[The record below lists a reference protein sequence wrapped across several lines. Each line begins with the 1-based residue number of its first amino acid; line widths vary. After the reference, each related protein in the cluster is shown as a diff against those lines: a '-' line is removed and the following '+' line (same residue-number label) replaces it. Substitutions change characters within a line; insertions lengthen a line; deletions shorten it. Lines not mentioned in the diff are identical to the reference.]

1 MLRDIV
7 DQSQTQISVI
17 VEKKRIEAQE
27 AQAKREAAEEA
38 ARLKNLEKSRLDEE
52 ERLKKE
58 AEKAKAE
65 SATKK
70 ATAAAS
76 AVVSKDKVVNKAKRK
91 NVVKMGAGKIKEAD
105 LLKMKKEAAEK
116 KKTKKE
122 ETKGPAAEG
131 IKAEEEKKEEASE
144 EPSKKEAPVAP
155 EKPAIKFLELSPAE
169 EKDIKQKIYMS
180 VYEEFLKIYQGN
192 IERVKPLCQ
201 ILGITLNPED
211 PNETLKAIFKRVR
224 SKLRAIIDFEG
235 DLPIRET
242 LNIDE
247 LNLESP
253 YKEISKE
260 VKARLL
266 FLLELKSSIDYHSKV
281 IRVDTKLKRQGF
293 GTSQTSQDGD

>member
-1 MLRDIV
+1 M
-7 DQSQTQISVI
+7 
-17 VEKKRIEAQE
+17 
-27 AQAKREAAEEA
+27 
-38 ARLKNLEKSRLDEE
+38 
-52 ERLKKE
+52 
-58 AEKAKAE
+58 KAE

-105 LLKMKKEAAEK
+105 LLKMKKAKKDEVKAPTTEALK
-116 KKTKKE
+116 V
-122 ETKGPAAEG
+122 
-131 IKAEEEKKEEASE
+131 EEEKKEEESE
-144 EPSKKEAPVAP
+144 EPMKKEAPEVP
-155 EKPAIKFLELSPAE
+155 EKQAIKFLELSPAE

-247 LNLESP
+247 LKLESP

-281 IRVDTKLKRQGF
+281 IRVDTKLKR
-293 GTSQTSQDGD
+293 

>member
-1 MLRDIV
+1 M
-7 DQSQTQISVI
+7 
-17 VEKKRIEAQE
+17 
-27 AQAKREAAEEA
+27 
-38 ARLKNLEKSRLDEE
+38 
-52 ERLKKE
+52 
-58 AEKAKAE
+58 KAE

-116 KKTKKE
+116 KKAKKDE
-122 ETKGPAAEG
+122 V
-131 IKAEEEKKEEASE
+131 KAPTTEALKVEEEKKEEESE
-144 EPSKKEAPVAP
+144 EPMKKEAPEVP
-155 EKPAIKFLELSPAE
+155 EKQAIKFLELSPAE

-247 LNLESP
+247 LKLESP

-260 VKARLL
+260 VKARLF

-281 IRVDTKLKRQGF
+281 IRVDTKLKR
-293 GTSQTSQDGD
+293 

>member
-131 IKAEEEKKEEASE
+131 IKAE
-144 EPSKKEAPVAP
+144 
-155 EKPAIKFLELSPAE
+155 
-169 EKDIKQKIYMS
+169 
-180 VYEEFLKIYQGN
+180 
-192 IERVKPLCQ
+192 
-201 ILGITLNPED
+201 
-211 PNETLKAIFKRVR
+211 
-224 SKLRAIIDFEG
+224 
-235 DLPIRET
+235 
-242 LNIDE
+242 
-247 LNLESP
+247 
-253 YKEISKE
+253 
-260 VKARLL
+260 
-266 FLLELKSSIDYHSKV
+266 
-281 IRVDTKLKRQGF
+281 
-293 GTSQTSQDGD
+293 